1 MTIRIYV
8 GNLPYSMSE
17 ADLNDL
23 FLQFGEIENTTVV
36 KDRYSGKSRGFGFVE
51 MTNRN
56 EGEKAIGELDGKD
69 VQGRNLKVSEA
80 LSRKDK
86 GRRDSH

>member
-17 ADLNDL
+17 AGLNDL

-51 MTNRN
+51 MTHRN

-86 GRRDSH
+86 